1 MEDFLSNPRSLLL
14 GTSSFWEGVD
24 LPGDSLTLLILARL
38 PFDVPS
44 DPVFSARSEVYEQPF
59 RDYAVPQAILR
70 FRQGFGRLIR
80 TGTDRGVVT
89 VLDRRLSARSYG
101 SLFLRS
107 LPNCTVEQP
116 KLHDLPGIVTSWLSS
131 PSSD

>member
-1 MEDFLSNPRSLLL
+1 M
-14 GTSSFWEGVD
+14 
-24 LPGDSLTLLILARL
+24 
-38 PFDVPS
+38 
-44 DPVFSARSEVYEQPF
+44 FSARSEVYEEPF

-80 TGTDRGVVT
+80 SGTDRGVVT

-107 LPNCTVEQP
+107 LPDCTIEQP
-116 KLHDLPGIVTSWLSS
+116 KLRELPGIVKSWLSIR
-131 PSSD
+131 PDKPVDHTNT